1 MGQGILPNSL
11 TLDAPSR
18 CSANFCAV
26 ADAGPEK
33 FDVHAGVAIYSELL
47 VIFTVASGRSSGCRF
62 SAQTVMRPHALVFRP
77 VGAAPDYSHKQIAP
91 CCRMNDLE
99 DHREVWNQS
108 IYEQLHRIAE
118 KALKHEAPGH
128 SLQPTL
134 LVNDAYLRL
143 LDQRNVTPE
152 DRSAVMAAGAN
163 IIRRLL
169 VDYARKRKRLK
180 RGGENGRGN
189 PLHFSIG
196 DHANQID
203 VLELNDAMEVFAK
216 ERPRAAQVVEL
227 KFFGGLT
234 GEVIAEQLGV
244 SIRTVKND
252 WRLAK
257 AWLYRELGADHDEI
271 DARYES
277 GMGAVVMAEKTT
289 VTYKTQALLC
299 SLCCLLVQTV
309 LHGRSLMIRNH
320 RQFQLAAATV
330 AGFLFWLLAGFAS
343 GETWTDQS
351 GKYQVD
357 AKFVGVEGRSV
368 VLRKIDG
375 STVEVPIDRLSAES
389 RARAK
394 RMYEMSKSGASV
406 RGDAPQAAPTMSATA
421 TASSSH
427 LSPNGLKLNF
437 TPPDPPSVAPMPAF
451 PENASLK
458 ETFDFVSG
466 QVLSGHPEV
475 LWYAL
480 PEEVRT
486 TFDSEEM
493 RIASLQSRKA
503 EQATTDQ
510 MVGVVLKALEV
521 LVTKKQFVLNSPFMT
536 QVPPP
541 AMPMIQQG
549 YDPAVGTIFEVAMT
563 LASATEEMEKMTI
576 TEILDHARTTN
587 RRSRPIASE
596 TGATRHDRRIFE
608 RRHHRANKRHNGH
621 DQYTK

>member
-1 MGQGILPNSL
+1 
-11 TLDAPSR
+11 
-18 CSANFCAV
+18 
-26 ADAGPEK
+26 
-33 FDVHAGVAIYSELL
+33 
-47 VIFTVASGRSSGCRF
+47 
-62 SAQTVMRPHALVFRP
+62 
-77 VGAAPDYSHKQIAP
+77 
-91 CCRMNDLE
+91 
-99 DHREVWNQS
+99 
-108 IYEQLHRIAE
+108 
-118 KALKHEAPGH
+118 
-128 SLQPTL
+128 
-134 LVNDAYLRL
+134 
-143 LDQRNVTPE
+143 
-152 DRSAVMAAGAN
+152 
-163 IIRRLL
+163 
-169 VDYARKRKRLK
+169 
-180 RGGENGRGN
+180 
-189 PLHFSIG
+189 
-196 DHANQID
+196 
-203 VLELNDAMEVFAK
+203 
-216 ERPRAAQVVEL
+216 
-227 KFFGGLT
+227 
-234 GEVIAEQLGV
+234 
-244 SIRTVKND
+244 
-252 WRLAK
+252 
-257 AWLYRELGADHDEI
+257 
-271 DARYES
+271 
-277 GMGAVVMAEKTT
+277 
-289 VTYKTQALLC
+289 
-299 SLCCLLVQTV
+299 
-309 LHGRSLMIRNH
+309 MIRNH

-576 TEILDHARTTN
+576 TEILDQRGPRIGGHVQSLLKLAPPDMIDGFLSGVTIEQTSDTTGTISTRN
-587 RRSRPIASE
+587 REGGRENTEMVKLMGRWVPKNFADGWALSKDRLKVVLSAPEKDADTIQKNQIMAGTMATMASGVLDPMLAAGSQQE
-596 TGATRHDRRIFE
+596 FDTAVMQVLAVMQMMASGGQTPAGF
-608 RRHHRANKRHNGH
+608 
-621 DQYTK
+621 